1 MSKALLQII
10 KRQVDELERV
20 GRIVKALLE
29 EIEIMGRNILCIM
42 GSDGFAKMMMEP
54 DKEEGER

>member
-10 KRQVDELERV
+10 GRQVHELERV
-20 GRIVKALLE
+20 GRIVKALHE

-42 GSDGFAKMMMEP
+42 GSDSFARMIMEP
-54 DKEEGER
+54 DKEEEDE